1 MASGSF
7 SGELIAIGKIRRVIG
22 LAGKCVVET
31 FGITLNYLK
40 PPVNILL
47 GKSESAV
54 SDCTLSKIQ
63 KQSDRVVCTFE
74 GVDNREQAE
83 GLRGYY
89 LYVERKTLPELP
101 DNEYYHF
108 ELKGM
113 SVFSDSDENN
123 RTGIVQEVY
132 NYPTIDAIEVKR
144 AGNSTLLIPL
154 GADSVVRIDRAS
166 RKIIV
171 RRSFIEELM

>member
-7 SGELIAIGKIRRVIG
+7 SGELIVIGKIRRVIG

-40 PPVNILL
+40 PPANIWL

-63 KQSDRVVCTFE
+63 KQSDKVICAFE

-83 GLRGYY
+83 RLRGYY
-89 LYVERKTLPELP
+89 LFVERKTLPELP

-123 RTGIVQEVY
+123 STGIVQEVY

-144 AGNSTLLIPL
+144 ADNSTLLIPL
-154 GADSVVRIDRAS
+154 GADSVVRIDRVS
-166 RKIIV
+166 GKIIV